1 MGCAVAPQQ
10 VPFMPRAN
18 GKKPP
23 LCRKCLSREEYYQ
36 EEGYDT
42 ILDWGDEYYSGE
54 DENEYGGW

>member
-1 MGCAVAPQQ
+1 
-10 VPFMPRAN
+10 MPRAN